1 MPQENSSHCG
11 TRNAFVGN
19 LFGHGLFFENLY
31 DGETFSFNASH
42 FRAET
47 LTAAKHDYELVPE
60 KETVVYIDMR
70 MSGVGSHSC
79 GPELAKEFRVDE
91 EEFSGS
97 FKLVPKILH

>member
-1 MPQENSSHCG
+1 MPQENSSHYG